1 MGGHPSSTVC
11 ATKSA
16 GKHAVKE
23 YNNASRNTSLSYI
36 SFIFKS
42 SPSFTIIIFHIPR
55 LPWKQ
60 PFKRQEIKSHLTAFS
75 NLCKLT
81 VQVK

>member
-23 YNNASRNTSLSYI
+23 HNNASRSTSSKKRVQPAIILLYY
-36 SFIFKS
+36 
-42 SPSFTIIIFHIPR
+42 TIILYS
-55 LPWKQ
+55 LPADLVAHTVDEEF
-60 PFKRQEIKSHLTAFS
+60 PPMGRQLPT
-75 NLCKLT
+75 
-81 VQVK
+81 